1 MSNIKSLLH
10 KITWFEYFGGCGGG
24 QMYQNCYIVLLYNAQ
39 NTNEWFTSVGE
50 ISLLMQISTGLA

>member
-1 MSNIKSLLH
+1 
-10 KITWFEYFGGCGGG
+10 
-24 QMYQNCYIVLLYNAQ
+24 MYQNCYIVLLYNAQ